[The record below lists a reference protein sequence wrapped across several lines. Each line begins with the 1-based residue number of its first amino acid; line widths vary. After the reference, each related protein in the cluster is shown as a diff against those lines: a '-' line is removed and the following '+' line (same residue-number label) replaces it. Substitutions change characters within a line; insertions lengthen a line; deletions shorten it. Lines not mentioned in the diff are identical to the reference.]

1 MMSFKIMIRKSA
13 VKQFSTMV
21 LPQAPIPMVI
31 LEREWQKQI
40 PVVEKSNYLE
50 VEKKFA
56 YSNETFE
63 ICQSLAL
70 SQKKKKI
77 LDVYYDS
84 PSFSL
89 TTKDYWLRKR
99 NNSFE
104 LKQPKTELSHQCESS
119 IDQYYEITSE
129 KQIMRSINRS
139 LGRSSP
145 ASASSSLTQFLSK
158 SQVQPFGAF
167 LTQRTSFELLLPLRA
182 SPTSLPKWNIFFQVD
197 FDHVLYTP
205 PTPFS
210 PLTTELTEMNRQ
222 FQYQIAEVEMSTDLS
237 LIPLSVEEI
246 FQQVMNK
253 LKINNGNNNHSAVR
267 GKVLEYLFRFQP
279 KHYQALKNSGQ
290 LQSKGIYC

>member
-1 MMSFKIMIRKSA
+1 MIRKSA

-21 LPQAPIPMVI
+21 LPQAPTPIVI
-31 LEREWQKQI
+31 FEREAWQKQI
-40 PVVEKSNYLE
+40 PLVEKSNYLE

-129 KQIMRSINRS
+129 KQIMRSITQS
-139 LGRSSP
+139 LGRSGAS
-145 ASASSSLTQFLSK
+145 SASSSLNQFLSK

-205 PTPFS
+205 PTPFT
-210 PLTTELTEMNRQ
+210 PLTTELTAEMMNPQ

-246 FQQVMNK
+246 FQQVMTK
-253 LKINNGNNNHSAVR
+253 LKINTGMNSVVR